1 MGALW
6 QFRQWTKTDRWR
18 GKLMSNQT
26 INSGEKQKQRDPD
39 LAAAEIAMKR
49 AAQRAR
55 ERARQVDSGVVIL
68 KDGQIVEEQRKI

>member
-1 MGALW
+1 
-6 QFRQWTKTDRWR
+6 
-18 GKLMSNQT
+18 MSNPT

-55 ERARQVDSGVVIL
+55 ERAKRIGSGVIVL
-68 KDGQIVEEQRKI
+68 KDDRHCGREIEYVFV